1 MKSNLEQDVFYQLAR
16 TVISQCKDEQLRV
29 LRVMALLEIKKREK
43 EIDLSNRIGKTK

>member
-1 MKSNLEQDVFYQLAR
+1 MNKNLEQEVFYQLAR

-43 EIDLSNRIGKTK
+43 DKSL